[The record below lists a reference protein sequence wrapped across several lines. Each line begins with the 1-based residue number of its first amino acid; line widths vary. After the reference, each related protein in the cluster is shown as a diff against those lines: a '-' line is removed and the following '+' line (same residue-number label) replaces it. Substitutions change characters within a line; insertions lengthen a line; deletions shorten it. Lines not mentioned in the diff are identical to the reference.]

1 VKRRRAAPGPVDT
14 EISMSGI
21 ARLIRTPLV
30 LVAAL
35 CVPVW
40 ALAQMTTVPAVGQS
54 KKVDEIKKRG
64 SLRVA
69 VIGEFPWLPENTSGS
84 GPKFS
89 GPAWILAEEY
99 AKRLGVKLE
108 TIPVSHETKVPILA
122 SGQAD
127 LSIAPLSV
135 TETRLKV
142 VDFVV
147 YSKSSICYVGLASNA
162 KLASVTSMD
171 DLNRDDLTI
180 AYFTGSAPEPFLPKR
195 FPKAKLR
202 AVQGSGANVP
212 LEEIMSKRA
221 DVAPLDYIVYP
232 KLNKEV
238 PGLRFVP
245 EGDNCLRSTEMAT
258 PVGLA
263 LAKGDSAF
271 HNWLMAVE
279 KEIHQRLED
288 EELRIVKE
296 GEK

>member
-1 VKRRRAAPGPVDT
+1 MALVRRV
-14 EISMSGI
+14 
-21 ARLIRTPLV
+21 RLVCGLL

-35 CVPVW
+35 A
-40 ALAQMTTVPAVGQS
+40 ALPLLAAAVDVPAPGQS
-54 KKVDEIKKRG
+54 KKIDEIKKRG
-64 SLRVA
+64 TLRVA

-89 GPAWILAEEY
+89 GPAWILAQEY

-147 YSKSSICYVGLASNA
+147 YSKSSICYVGLAANP
-162 KLASVTSMD
+162 KLTSIKSMD
-171 DLNRDDLTI
+171 DLNRDDVTI

-212 LEEIMSKRA
+212 MEEILSKRA
-221 DVAPLDYIVYP
+221 DVAPVDGIAFP

-238 PGLRFVP
+238 AGLRFIP
-245 EGDNCLRSTEMAT
+245 DGDNCLRSTEMAT

-263 LAKGDSAF
+263 LAKGDPVF

-279 KEIHQRLED
+279 KELHQRLED
-288 EELRIVKE
+288 EEIRIVKE

>member
-1 VKRRRAAPGPVDT
+1 MCGLA
-14 EISMSGI
+14 
-21 ARLIRTPLV
+21 
-30 LVAAL
+30 LVAVL
-35 CVPVW
+35 
-40 ALAQMTTVPAVGQS
+40 TTLPLIAAAVDVPAPGQS
-54 KKVDEIKKRG
+54 KKIDEIKKRG
-64 SLRVA
+64 TLRVA
-69 VIGEFPWLPENTSGS
+69 VIGEFPWLPENTTGSGS
-84 GPKFS
+84 KFS
-89 GPAWILAEEY
+89 GPAWILSEEY
-99 AKRLGVKLE
+99 AKRLNVKLE

-147 YSKSSICYVGLASNA
+147 YSKSSICYVGLAANP
-162 KLASVTSMD
+162 KLASVKSMD
-171 DLNRDDLTI
+171 DLNREDVTI

-221 DVAPLDYIVYP
+221 DIAPVDGIAYP

-238 PGLRFVP
+238 AGLRFIP

-263 LAKGDSAF
+263 LAKGDSVF

-279 KEIHQRLED
+279 KELHQRLED
-288 EELRIVKE
+288 EEIRIVKE

>member
-1 VKRRRAAPGPVDT
+1 MKSFRGLLPLIALLLPV
-14 EISMSGI
+14 
-21 ARLIRTPLV
+21 AV
-30 LVAAL
+30 
-35 CVPVW
+35 
-40 ALAQMTTVPAVGQS
+40 LAQSTAVPTPGQS

-64 SLRVA
+64 TLRVA

-89 GPAWILAEEY
+89 GPAWILTEEY

-147 YSKSSICYVGLASNA
+147 YSKSSICYVGLASNP
-162 KLASVTSMD
+162 KLATVKSMD
-171 DLNRDDLTI
+171 DLNRPDLTI
-180 AYFTGSAPEPFLPKR
+180 VYFTGSAPEPFLPKR
-195 FPKAKLR
+195 FPKATLR

-212 LEEIMSKRA
+212 LEEILSKRA
-221 DVAPLDYIVYP
+221 DVAPLDAIATP
-232 KLNKEV
+232 KLSKEV
-238 PGLRFVP
+238 PGLRFIP
-245 EGDNCLRSTEMAT
+245 AGDDCLRSTEMAT

-263 LAKGDSAF
+263 LAKGDPAF
-271 HNWLMAVE
+271 LNWLTAVE
-279 KEIHQRLED
+279 KELHKRLED
-288 EELRIVKE
+288 EEIRITKE

>member
-1 VKRRRAAPGPVDT
+1 
-14 EISMSGI
+14 MS
-21 ARLIRTPLV
+21 RLKGWMRMSSVVVALLAVPLWV
-30 LVAAL
+30 M
-35 CVPVW
+35 
-40 ALAQMTTVPAVGQS
+40 AQSSGVPAAGQS
-54 KKVDEIKKRG
+54 KKIDEIKKRG
-64 SLRVA
+64 TLRAA

-89 GPAWILAEEY
+89 GPVWILTEEY
-99 AKRLGVKLE
+99 AKRLGVKIE
-108 TIPVSHETKVPILA
+108 TIAVSHETKVPILA
-122 SGQAD
+122 TGQAD

-147 YSKSSICYVGLASNA
+147 YSKSSICYVGLASNP
-162 KLASVTSMD
+162 KLASVKSMD
-171 DLNRDDLTI
+171 DLDRDDLTI

-212 LEEIMSKRA
+212 LEEILSKRA
-221 DVAPLDYIVYP
+221 DVAPLDAIATP

-238 PGLRFVP
+238 AGLRFIP
-245 EGDNCLRSTEMAT
+245 DGDSCLKSNEMAT

-263 LAKGDSAF
+263 VAKGDAAF
-271 HNWLMAVE
+271 LGWLTAVE
-279 KEIHQRLED
+279 KEMHQRLED
-288 EELRIVKE
+288 EEIRIIKE

>member
-1 VKRRRAAPGPVDT
+1 MSTKGGFMNRLAHAVRRLAGLGLVPTLVTLPLLAAAVDVPGP
-14 EISMSGI
+14 
-21 ARLIRTPLV
+21 
-30 LVAAL
+30 
-35 CVPVW
+35 
-40 ALAQMTTVPAVGQS
+40 GQS
-54 KKVDEIKKRG
+54 KKIDEIKKRG
-64 SLRVA
+64 TLRVA

-84 GPKFS
+84 GPTFS

-147 YSKSSICYVGLASNA
+147 YSKSSICYVGLAANP
-162 KLASVTSMD
+162 KLATVKSMD
-171 DLNRDDLTI
+171 DLNRDDIII
-180 AYFTGSAPEPFLPKR
+180 AYFTGSAPEPFLPKG

-212 LEEIMSKRA
+212 LEEILSKRA
-221 DVAPLDYIVYP
+221 DVAPVDGIAFP
-232 KLNKEV
+232 KLNREV
-238 PGLRFVP
+238 AGLRFIP

-263 LAKGDSAF
+263 LAKGDPVF
-271 HNWLMAVE
+271 HNWLVAVE
-279 KEIHQRLED
+279 KEVHQRLED
-288 EELRIVKE
+288 EEIRIVKE

>member
-1 VKRRRAAPGPVDT
+1 MA
-14 EISMSGI
+14 
-21 ARLIRTPLV
+21 LV
-30 LVAAL
+30 RVRFMCGLALVA
-35 CVPVW
+35 V
-40 ALAQMTTVPAVGQS
+40 LATLPLLAAAVDVPAPGQS
-54 KKVDEIKKRG
+54 KKIDEIKKRG
-64 SLRVA
+64 TLRVA

-99 AKRLGVKLE
+99 AKRLNVKLE

-147 YSKSSICYVGLASNA
+147 YSKSSICYVGLAANP
-162 KLASVTSMD
+162 KLASVKSMD
-171 DLNRDDLTI
+171 DLNREDVTI

-221 DVAPLDYIVYP
+221 DIAPVDGIAYP

-238 PGLRFVP
+238 AGLRFIP

-263 LAKGDSAF
+263 LAKGDSVF

-279 KEIHQRLED
+279 KELHQRLED
-288 EELRIVKE
+288 EEIRIVKE

>member
-1 VKRRRAAPGPVDT
+1 MALVRRVRFMCGLA
-14 EISMSGI
+14 
-21 ARLIRTPLV
+21 

-35 CVPVW
+35 A
-40 ALAQMTTVPAVGQS
+40 ALPLLAAAVDVPAPGQS
-54 KKVDEIKKRG
+54 KKIDDIKKRG
-64 SLRVA
+64 TLRVA

-99 AKRLGVKLE
+99 AKRLNVKLE

-147 YSKSSICYVGLASNA
+147 YSKSSICYVGLAANP
-162 KLASVTSMD
+162 KLASVKSID
-171 DLNRDDLTI
+171 DLNREDVTI

-221 DVAPLDYIVYP
+221 DIAPVDGIAYP

-238 PGLRFVP
+238 AGLRFIP

-263 LAKGDSAF
+263 LAKGDSVF
-271 HNWLMAVE
+271 HNWLMAME
-279 KEIHQRLED
+279 KELHQRLED
-288 EELRIVKE
+288 EEIRIVKE

>member
-1 VKRRRAAPGPVDT
+1 MALVRRVRFMCGLA
-14 EISMSGI
+14 
-21 ARLIRTPLV
+21 

-35 CVPVW
+35 A
-40 ALAQMTTVPAVGQS
+40 ALPLLAAAVDVPAPGQS
-54 KKVDEIKKRG
+54 KKIDDIKKRG
-64 SLRVA
+64 TLRVA

-99 AKRLGVKLE
+99 AKRLNVKLE

-147 YSKSSICYVGLASNA
+147 YSKSSICYVGLAANP
-162 KLASVTSMD
+162 KLASVKSID
-171 DLNRDDLTI
+171 DLNREDVTI

-221 DVAPLDYIVYP
+221 DIAPVDGIAYP

-238 PGLRFVP
+238 AGLRFIP

-263 LAKGDSAF
+263 LAKGDSVF

-279 KEIHQRLED
+279 KELHQRLED
-288 EELRIVKE
+288 EEIRIVKE

>member
-1 VKRRRAAPGPVDT
+1 MKNGMRRAV
-14 EISMSGI
+14 I
-21 ARLIRTPLV
+21 L
-30 LVAAL
+30 AAL
-35 CVPVW
+35 LFPVW
-40 ALAQMTTVPAVGQS
+40 ALAQSTAVPATGQS
-54 KKVDEIKKRG
+54 KKIDEIKKRG
-64 SLRVA
+64 TLRVA

-99 AKRLGVKLE
+99 AKRLGVKVE

-147 YSKSSICYVGLASNA
+147 YSKSSICYVGLASNP
-162 KLASVTSMD
+162 KLANLKSMD
-171 DLNRDDLTI
+171 DLNRADLTM

-195 FPKAKLR
+195 FPKMQLR
-202 AVQGSGANVP
+202 AIQGSGANVP
-212 LEEIMSKRA
+212 LEEILSKRA
-221 DVAPLDYIVYP
+221 DVAPLDAIVYP

-238 PGLRFVP
+238 PGLKFIP
-245 EGDNCLRSTEMAT
+245 AGDDCLRSNEMAT

-263 LAKGDSAF
+263 LAKGDPVF

-279 KEIHQRLED
+279 KEIHKRLED
-288 EELRIVKE
+288 EELRITKE

>member
-1 VKRRRAAPGPVDT
+1 MALVRRVRFMCGLA
-14 EISMSGI
+14 
-21 ARLIRTPLV
+21 

-35 CVPVW
+35 A
-40 ALAQMTTVPAVGQS
+40 ALPLLAAAVDVPAPGQS
-54 KKVDEIKKRG
+54 KKIDDIKKRG
-64 SLRVA
+64 TLRVA

-99 AKRLGVKLE
+99 AKRLNVKLE

-135 TETRLKV
+135 TETRLKI

-147 YSKSSICYVGLASNA
+147 YSKSSICYVGLAANP
-162 KLASVTSMD
+162 KLASVKSMD
-171 DLNRDDLTI
+171 NLNREDVTI

-221 DVAPLDYIVYP
+221 DIAPVDGIAYP

-238 PGLRFVP
+238 AGLRFIP

-263 LAKGDSAF
+263 LAKGDSVF

-279 KEIHQRLED
+279 KELHQRLED
-288 EELRIVKE
+288 EEIRIVKE

>member
-1 VKRRRAAPGPVDT
+1 MA
-14 EISMSGI
+14 
-21 ARLIRTPLV
+21 LV
-30 LVAAL
+30 RVRFMCGLALVAVL
-35 CVPVW
+35 
-40 ALAQMTTVPAVGQS
+40 TTLPLIAAAVDVPAPGQS
-54 KKVDEIKKRG
+54 KKIDEIKKRG
-64 SLRVA
+64 TLRVA
-69 VIGEFPWLPENTSGS
+69 VIGEFPWLPENTTGSGS
-84 GPKFS
+84 KFS
-89 GPAWILAEEY
+89 GPAWILSEEY
-99 AKRLGVKLE
+99 AKRLNVKLE

-135 TETRLKV
+135 TETRLKI

-147 YSKSSICYVGLASNA
+147 YSKSSICYVGLAANP
-162 KLASVTSMD
+162 KLASVKSID
-171 DLNRDDLTI
+171 DLNREDVTI

-221 DVAPLDYIVYP
+221 DIAPVDGIAYP

-238 PGLRFVP
+238 AGLRFIP

-263 LAKGDSAF
+263 LAKGDSVF

-279 KEIHQRLED
+279 KELHQRLED
-288 EELRIVKE
+288 EEIRIVKE

>member
-1 VKRRRAAPGPVDT
+1 MNRWMRPFLILPALLLPVSVLAQPTAVPGP
-14 EISMSGI
+14 
-21 ARLIRTPLV
+21 
-30 LVAAL
+30 
-35 CVPVW
+35 
-40 ALAQMTTVPAVGQS
+40 GQS
-54 KKVDEIKKRG
+54 KKIDEIKKRG
-64 SLRVA
+64 VLRVA
-69 VIGEFPWLPENTSGS
+69 AIGEFPWLPENTSGS

-108 TIPVSHETKVPILA
+108 TIAVSHETKVPILA

-147 YSKSSICYVGLASNA
+147 YSKSSICYVGLASNP
-162 KLASVTSMD
+162 KLKNVRSMD
-171 DLNRDDLTI
+171 ELNRGDLTI

-195 FPKAKLR
+195 FPNAKLR

-212 LEEIMSKRA
+212 IEEILSKRA
-221 DVAPLDYIVYP
+221 DVAPLDAIAYP

-238 PGLRFVP
+238 QGLQFIP
-245 EGDNCLRSTEMAT
+245 AGDDCLRSSEMAT

-263 LAKGDSAF
+263 LDKGDPIF
-271 HNWLMAVE
+271 HAWLMAVE
-279 KEIHQRLED
+279 KELHQRLED
-288 EELRIVKE
+288 EEIRITKE